1 MLCYLPSLDQKLSR
15 YFLHVIYKFVKTLAG
30 LSICSL
36 SHILLGPHEE
46 KQVSE
51 WLDPH
56 WDDQDTEDLCLTP
69 SGNVA

>member
-46 KQVSE
+46 KQISE
-51 WLDPH
+51 
-56 WDDQDTEDLCLTP
+56 
-69 SGNVA
+69 